1 MYIPSSFSNNKY
13 GNWAF
18 FKNKPEFERFKFE
31 RMSFLYQFARRAPSL
46 LTVCKGNDNGNGS
59 SGGGGGVVIVDGDG
73 NGNGDGGDSGG
84 RSGGIRVVRP
94 TCYIL

>member
-18 FKNKPEFERFKFE
+18 FKNKPEFKRFKFE
-31 RMSFLYQFARRAPSL
+31 RMSFLYQIARRASSL
-46 LTVCKGNDNGNGS
+46 LSVCKGNGNGS
-59 SGGGGGVVIVDGDG
+59 GGDGYGSGGDGGGGG
-73 NGNGDGGDSGG
+73 
-84 RSGGIRVVRP
+84 GIHVARP

>member
-18 FKNKPEFERFKFE
+18 FKNKPEFKRFKFE
-31 RMSFLYQFARRAPSL
+31 RMSFFVSDRATRFI
-46 LTVCKGNDNGNGS
+46 TVDGLCKGNGS
-59 SGGGGGVVIVDGDG
+59 GSGGGGGDV
-73 NGNGDGGDSGG
+73 
-84 RSGGIRVVRP
+84 GGIHVARP